1 MGGGGGGRGVIG
13 REREGGITAFSLIP
27 CHLFQSLEQAPFW
40 VMDREKERGRERGG
54 GGERE
59 REKKKKKKK
68 DEDQVSSFKNTL
80 SDSYKMSNMSQ
91 INTQRGE
98 RNVKGVL
105 YKDF

>member
-1 MGGGGGGRGVIG
+1 M
-13 REREGGITAFSLIP
+13 E
-27 CHLFQSLEQAPFW
+27 
-40 VMDREKERGRERGG
+40 REKERGRERERE
-54 GGERE
+54 ERE
-59 REKKKKKKK
+59 RERGEGEREKKKKKK